1 MSRRTRTNVVA
12 GAAIAMLGLLT
23 LAGCRLPGQSDDP
36 PATNGGANP
45 SAAGGGPD
53 ATPTSNA
60 SGRPLPD
67 ICTLLTKDDVA
78 DLTNREVTI
87 MTNEGGASSG
97 ARYCQWQLSAG
108 QLTVTVDIETRESF
122 DVRNQQS
129 TPVDG
134 IGETAYSLSGH
145 LYVFQNGR
153 AVDVYA
159 SSSDS
164 DSTNLTVEKNTAEKV
179 LPKLET
185 P

>member
-1 MSRRTRTNVVA
+1 MSRRTSTNVVA
-12 GAAIAMLGLLT
+12 GATIALLGLLT
-23 LAGCRLPGQSDDP
+23 LAGCRLPGESDDT
-36 PATNGGANP
+36 PANS
-45 SAAGGGPD
+45 SAAGGGTNASP
-53 ATPTSNA
+53 APTSNA
-60 SGRPLPD
+60 SGSPLPD

-87 MTNEGGASSG
+87 MTNEGGNSSG

-108 QLTVTVDIETRESF
+108 QLTVTVNNETRESF

-164 DSTNLTVEKNTAEKV
+164 DSTNLEVEKNTAEKV
-179 LPKLET
+179 LPTLEN
-185 P
+185 